1 MTPPDMFA
9 EYHDVRTTGQFI
21 RLDEPSPQDRM
32 QAEKPWQFEA
42 CLDPLQL
49 LRFTDAAEDFPA
61 RGVCADGLENVAS
74 ALAVEELH
82 QRSLGRIWQRSHEN
96 GVDDAENRARRAYA
110 KSDRQ
115 GHDQR
120 KAGSLPDG
128 PNGLPEVL
136 KHGHAAWTESQAER
150 LAGLSRRS
158 RVLVL
163 HLFSWQKP
171 RTSRSAC
178 PGGCSNASNGSP
190 RIGIRPCQR

>member
-74 ALAVEELH
+74 AIAPVDELGKRERANVASALAVEELH

-96 GVDDAENRARRAYA
+96 GVDDAENRA
-110 KSDRQ
+110 
-115 GHDQR
+115 
-120 KAGSLPDG
+120 
-128 PNGLPEVL
+128 
-136 KHGHAAWTESQAER
+136 
-150 LAGLSRRS
+150 
-158 RVLVL
+158 
-163 HLFSWQKP
+163 
-171 RTSRSAC
+171 
-178 PGGCSNASNGSP
+178 
-190 RIGIRPCQR
+190 